1 MFGALCWCSHICPPL
16 HPLQPPPRGQALL
29 LVVEGHLTL
38 LLRLA
43 LTGPAA
49 QRATAAQRLF
59 ALHALPRLS
68 QCRALDLQP
77 EEPGFGQYSGKGLL
91 VLQLAHI
98 ASTMHSW
105 AMPVVRDAHAPAAVH
120 LSGGSYQ

>member
-1 MFGALCWCSHICPPL
+1 ME
-16 HPLQPPPRGQALL
+16 GQ
-29 LVVEGHLTL
+29 LTL

-49 QRATAAQRLF
+49 QRAAAAQRLF

-77 EEPGFGQYSGKGLL
+77 EEPGFGQCSGE
-91 VLQLAHI
+91 
-98 ASTMHSW
+98 
-105 AMPVVRDAHAPAAVH
+105 
-120 LSGGSYQ
+120 

>member
-1 MFGALCWCSHICPPL
+1 MRRKQL
-16 HPLQPPPRGQALL
+16 HVLIPLQLLTFSPGCPLRFLPQPLPRGQALL
-29 LVVEGHLTL
+29 LVVEGQLTL

-49 QRATAAQRLF
+49 QRAAAAQRLF

-77 EEPGFGQYSGKGLL
+77 EEPGFGQCSGE
-91 VLQLAHI
+91 
-98 ASTMHSW
+98 
-105 AMPVVRDAHAPAAVH
+105 
-120 LSGGSYQ
+120 

>member
-1 MFGALCWCSHICPPL
+1 MLAVMAGGQLHRCGIQLQHARTPL
-16 HPLQPPPRGQALL
+16 HPLTSTPPCSLHIPPQPPPRGQALL
-29 LVVEGHLTL
+29 LVVEGQLTL

-49 QRATAAQRLF
+49 QRAAAAQRLF

-77 EEPGFGQYSGKGLL
+77 EEPGFGQYSGE
-91 VLQLAHI
+91 
-98 ASTMHSW
+98 
-105 AMPVVRDAHAPAAVH
+105 
-120 LSGGSYQ
+120 